1 MDIDISECA
10 RYLKDK
16 EERRILE
23 RENLRRKVMRKL
35 SLLSEVLNNFPGVKK
50 AYIFGSILKKGRFG
64 ENSDIDIALEG
75 NVKRD
80 YFLIWGKLEEKLGE
94 RVDLRILE
102 NNSTSQIIKRE
113 GKLVYEREN

>member
-1 MDIDISECA
+1 MDIDISKCA
-10 RYLKDK
+10 RHLKDK
-16 EERRILE
+16 EERRIWE
-23 RENLRRKVMRKL
+23 KENLRRKVITKL
-35 SLLSEVLNNFPGVKK
+35 SLLSEVLNDFPKVRK

-75 NVKRD
+75 DVKED
-80 YFLIWGKLEEKLGE
+80 YFPIWGKLEEKLGE

-113 GKLVYEREN
+113 GKLVYERGN